1 MVKIFVGG
9 FPQNTPEIELVQ
21 LIAIYGKVCTIK
33 IVRDKKTQK
42 SKGYAFLEMG
52 TREDA
57 ERTIEALNGKTMG
70 SRELAINIVEK
81 PPVPASA
88 SPARSTPAHKPFVPK
103 SSAPASFVPKA
114 TAAVKPAPVT
124 AAPPSAPTTAP
135 SAAAPST
142 AKVQASA
149 AAASPAATASSAA
162 DRVTSREETQ
172 PEVVKKKRP
181 RKIA

>member
-81 PPVPASA
+81 PPVTASA
-88 SPARSTPAHKPFVPK
+88 SPARSTPAHKP
-103 SSAPASFVPKA
+103 FVPKA

-124 AAPPSAPTTAP
+124 AAPPSAPSTAAP